1 MATTVA
7 LLLWAASQVAA
18 VDLKLCNR
26 TITNG
31 LLNQSINP
39 HDSIFFYHGG
49 KPMSEPGHLKLT
61 IDGCHKMCPEADFGL
76 YEDMWPRIL
85 TWLLPALLLVGN
97 LHVARVGTVNRLFAM
112 LHFMGDP
119 IDSLWSL
126 LTKAEV
132 WNRFYAIALRATPRG
147 PDYEASARAL
157 AAILSA
163 FEELTNDMPSV
174 NRELENLMHENGA
187 RLAKQDMDHILLEA
201 AEELVDSRS
210 NEVLRTCVVII
221 NYLCSV
227 LSALIPEIGGE
238 QTSQPG
244 GRIGTAMFLSWLVT
258 IVMLSNTLSGFV
270 SRRTCLRIMERY
282 CRTLKGKKR
291 DQHIFPNSPMLVSKI
306 AWLTNRRRSSVV
318 DFIDAQPWT
327 GSLYNFRPKKVLI
340 TGGQDDRSPF
350 YLFMLSLAPVLIAGT
365 CALVL
370 LWFTPTVGLD
380 CRSLWVISCAFAL
393 MLSPGLTWLIQ
404 VIFKGQVAW
413 YLTVAKDTALG
424 IPILIVILCSSIG
437 VFNTCTCWSGVF
449 SRGAARAYIT
459 LDPLADRKYNAK
471 HIYPAM
477 VATCLGLQLVVYGLM
492 FRIMR
497 PGAKVFRPDEDTKM
511 DIYRRVHGLQSP
523 GSELNNTPSC
533 DTGSGYSPWGRPR
546 GSAASS
552 EFGELLLPP
561 PAMSPKSNPQRLPS
575 IGDSQIS
582 LQPVS
587 PVDYFRLDDNNG
599 RSESVSSFGGSPR
612 TRPSL
617 TTTGVSAPSSSAS
630 ADTETYT
637 VSTETTTSA
646 VTETSTTEN
655 LSSTAVTSSETSS
668 SAETSLSET
677 TTLSSVETAS
687 TATTETAST
696 TSIIPSTTETATST
710 EISSTATTTSAEET
724 STTSAIASTTTS
736 EAPATLP
743 TIANA
748 KFDDNSNGAPW
759 VRTGLAS
766 VSNGA
771 VFWKYSEPNV
781 MVMRPSTSIAQEIT
795 GLRPGLAYRIRFIY
809 VEFDTPSATGGCK
822 VTASFGGEDIGEVP
836 TVPPRTPNNVFE
848 EFVSAVYRPSTT
860 SAELK
865 IAFTCTAPG
874 QSNRYY
880 VEDVSIEF
888 AE

>member
-7 LLLWAASQVAA
+7 LLLWAASQVTA
-18 VDLKLCNR
+18 VDLKLCNK

-39 HDSIFFYHGG
+39 HDSIFFYHEG

-174 NRELENLMHENGA
+174 NRELENLVNENGA

-306 AWLTNRRRSSVV
+306 AWLANRRRSSVV

-340 TGGQDDRSPF
+340 AGGQDDRSPF
-350 YLFMLSLAPVLIAGT
+350 YLFMLSLAPVLIAAT

-393 MLSPGLTWLIQ
+393 ILSPGLTWLIQ
-404 VIFKGQVAW
+404 VFFKGQVAW
-413 YLTVAKDTALG
+413 YLTVAKDTGLG

-511 DIYRRVHGLQSP
+511 DIYRRVHGLHSP
-523 GSELNNTPSC
+523 GSELNSTPGR

-561 PAMSPKSNPQRLPS
+561 PAMSPKSSPQRLPS
-575 IGDSQIS
+575 ISDSQIS

-587 PVDYFRLDDNNG
+587 PVDYFRLDENNG

-612 TRPSL
+612 TRSEQPL
-617 TTTGVSAPSSSAS
+617 LGSS
-630 ADTETYT
+630 
-637 VSTETTTSA
+637 
-646 VTETSTTEN
+646 
-655 LSSTAVTSSETSS
+655 
-668 SAETSLSET
+668 
-677 TTLSSVETAS
+677 
-687 TATTETAST
+687 
-696 TSIIPSTTETATST
+696 
-710 EISSTATTTSAEET
+710 
-724 STTSAIASTTTS
+724 
-736 EAPATLP
+736 
-743 TIANA
+743 
-748 KFDDNSNGAPW
+748 G
-759 VRTGLAS
+759 
-766 VSNGA
+766 
-771 VFWKYSEPNV
+771 
-781 MVMRPSTSIAQEIT
+781 
-795 GLRPGLAYRIRFIY
+795 
-809 VEFDTPSATGGCK
+809 
-822 VTASFGGEDIGEVP
+822 
-836 TVPPRTPNNVFE
+836 PR
-848 EFVSAVYRPSTT
+848 Y
-860 SAELK
+860 
-865 IAFTCTAPG
+865 
-874 QSNRYY
+874 
-880 VEDVSIEF
+880 
-888 AE
+888 